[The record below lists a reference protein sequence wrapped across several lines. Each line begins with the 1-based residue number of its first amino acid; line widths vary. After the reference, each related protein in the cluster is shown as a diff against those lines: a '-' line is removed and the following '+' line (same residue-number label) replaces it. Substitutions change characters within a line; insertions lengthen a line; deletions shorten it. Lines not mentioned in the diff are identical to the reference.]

1 MYQFYFTSYEFL
13 LRFTAEE
20 RAAIRS
26 AALQDPV
33 VGDFQMLALAAQG
46 IYNDD
51 NMTIAGMDYLVS
63 IGLLTQARRDEIL
76 NNY

>member
-26 AALQDPV
+26 AALQDTV